1 MTQGSPVI
9 AGEINTA
16 TDVTTINSGTL
27 VSYNLVGR
35 SAGDGAGFFGGE
47 RGAYCVGQA
56 SFGVQAFSYQ
66 SDGVRAYGRRNGV
79 QGVSSNPDASGV
91 YGENSAAGWGTAGR
105 TTSERRA
112 GVLGDNL
119 GSGPGVLGK
128 SASGDRGPRRRR
140 LGGLGHR
147 QRQPRRRGAGAERC
161 GNRRGGAGRRR
172 DRGLCLGERAPLRLA
187 PGVLPG
193 APTTGFHERGEL
205 MVDSGGDLYF
215 CKASGTPGTWRLIG

>member
-9 AGEINTA
+9 AGENNTA
-16 TDVTTINSGTL
+16 TDITTINSGTL

-91 YGENSAAGWGTAGR
+91 YGENSAAGWGAAGR

-128 SASGDRGPRRRR
+128 SASGVGVRGEGGSGVLGIGNGGLGIGVLGQSDAGTGVAGLGGAGIGVYASASGRRSGWRRACCPERRRR
-140 LGGLGHR
+140 GFTS
-147 QRQPRRRGAGAERC
+147 GA
-161 GNRRGGAGRRR
+161 
-172 DRGLCLGERAPLRLA
+172 
-187 PGVLPG
+187 
-193 APTTGFHERGEL
+193 
-205 MVDSGGDLYF
+205 S
-215 CKASGTPGTWRLIG
+215 